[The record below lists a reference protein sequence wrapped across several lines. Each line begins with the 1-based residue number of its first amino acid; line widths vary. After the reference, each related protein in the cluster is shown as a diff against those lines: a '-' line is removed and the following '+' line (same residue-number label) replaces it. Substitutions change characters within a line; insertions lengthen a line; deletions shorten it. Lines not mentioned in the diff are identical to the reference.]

1 MKRTSKHRELLVGAH
16 GVREPCTRC
25 LRLGSS
31 SITLHYYCSLLLF
44 FTAALYCCMWLG
56 SSPMTLHFGDRHG
69 SLYRPLLSLS
79 PESHCLVQCFCHDE
93 ILETYKNNNKY
104 SDEILEANVKG

>member
-1 MKRTSKHRELLVGAH
+1 
-16 GVREPCTRC
+16 
-25 LRLGSS
+25 
-31 SITLHYYCSLLLF
+31 
-44 FTAALYCCMWLG
+44 
-56 SSPMTLHFGDRHG
+56 MTLHFGDRHG